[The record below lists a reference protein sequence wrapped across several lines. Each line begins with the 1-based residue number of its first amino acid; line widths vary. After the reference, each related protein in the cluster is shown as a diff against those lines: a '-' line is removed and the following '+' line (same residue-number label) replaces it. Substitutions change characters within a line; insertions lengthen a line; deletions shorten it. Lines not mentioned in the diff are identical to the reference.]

1 MAPHDQIGGPAAGK
15 DPFRLVLV
23 LAAVI
28 ALTSFGVSLAA
39 RGSFNLTL
47 FLFYKQD
54 LRLLYAGFG
63 LLLLCFWRLPVR
75 SRPLTASW
83 RTALAVGG
91 VMALAALAGH
101 FWILSGYDMS
111 RDEQLASFDAA
122 IFARGLLVAPL
133 PAMWHDHASAL
144 NATFMYPTSETSAWV
159 SAYLPL
165 NAALRTLF
173 GMVGNAA
180 LTGPAMILL
189 GAAALWG
196 CARRIWP
203 DRPEAALVAL
213 LLYAGSGQVLFN
225 GMTAYA
231 MPAHLALNLCWLW
244 LFLRRTIWSDLA
256 ALAIGFVA
264 TGLHQPIVH
273 PMFAAPIL
281 LLLVLGRE
289 WRRAALYLLGY
300 ATIGAFWLWW
310 PGFTWSLVEGNPLAS
325 PADGVD
331 YWTRLVAVIEKG
343 DALRFENMGAN
354 LLRFFGWQHLLL
366 LPLMVLGLRA
376 LWQSR
381 LAAALAGGIVLT
393 LVVMTVILPYQGHG
407 FGYRYLHGLIGN
419 AILLGVFGWVSLGE
433 RLVRWRPL
441 LLRATAAGLFV
452 LLPMQAWM
460 AHQFYAPFARASA
473 RIDASG
479 ADYVV
484 VGAGDAPFAMDLV
497 VNPPFLDMHPIRLLR
512 EKLNGLLAR
521 AICAQHP
528 GATVAFA
535 GPALTAPINAYFGRL
550 PAPPVNPSQ
559 QVLSAQLAA
568 QGCRVETIG

>member
-1 MAPHDQIGGPAAGK
+1 MAPAGLGGQQTGEQA
-15 DPFRLVLV
+15 PFRLVLALGAIAV
-23 LAAVI
+23 LAAVRLEAI
-28 ALTSFGVSLAA
+28 T
-39 RGSFNLTL
+39 RGSFNLSL
-47 FLFYKQD
+47 FLLREQD
-54 LRLLYAGFG
+54 KWLLFTALG
-63 LLLLCFWRLPVR
+63 LLLLCFWRLPGR
-75 SRPLTASW
+75 DRPLTASW
-83 RTALAVGG
+83 RNALAVGG

-101 FWILSGYDMS
+101 YWILSGYDMS
-111 RDEQLASFDAA
+111 RDEQLASFDSA
-122 IFARGLLVAPL
+122 IFTRGLLVAPL
-133 PAMWHDHASAL
+133 PAMWHDHAGAL

-165 NAALRTLF
+165 NAALRALF
-173 GMVGNAA
+173 GMAGSAA

-244 LFLRRTIWSDLA
+244 LFLRRTMWSDLA

-281 LLLVLGRE
+281 VLLVLGRE

-300 ATIGAFWLWW
+300 AAIGAFWLWW
-310 PGFTWSLVEGNPLAS
+310 PGFTWSLVEGNPLVS

-343 DALRFENMGAN
+343 DTLRFENMGAN

-366 LPLMVLGLRA
+366 LPLMALGLRT
-376 LWQSR
+376 LWRSR
-381 LAAALAGGIVLT
+381 LAAALAGSIVLT
-393 LVVMTVILPYQGHG
+393 LIVMTVILPYQGHG

-419 AILLGVFGWVSLGE
+419 AILLAVFGWVALGE

-441 LLRATAAGLFV
+441 LLRATAAGLLV

-479 ADYVV
+479 ADYVI

-497 VNPPFLDMHPIRLLR
+497 VNPPFLDKRPIRLLR
-512 EKLNGLLAR
+512 EKLNGPLAR

-535 GPALTAPINAYFGRL
+535 GPTLTAPINAYFGRL
-550 PAPPVNPSQ
+550 LAPPVNPSQ

>member
-1 MAPHDQIGGPAAGK
+1 MAPAGLGGQQTSEQA
-15 DPFRLVLV
+15 PFRLVLALGAIAV
-23 LAAVI
+23 LAAVRLEAI
-28 ALTSFGVSLAA
+28 T
-39 RGSFNLTL
+39 RGSFNLSL
-47 FLFYKQD
+47 FLLREQD
-54 LRLLYAGFG
+54 KWLLFTALG
-63 LLLLCFWRLPVR
+63 LLLLCFWRLPGR
-75 SRPLTASW
+75 DRPLTASW
-83 RTALAVGG
+83 RNALAVGG

-101 FWILSGYDMS
+101 YWILSGYDMS
-111 RDEQLASFDAA
+111 RDEQLASFDSA
-122 IFARGLLVAPL
+122 IFTRGLLVAPL
-133 PAMWHDHASAL
+133 PAMWHDHAGAL

-165 NAALRTLF
+165 NAALRALF
-173 GMVGNAA
+173 GMAGGAA

-244 LFLRRTIWSDLA
+244 LFLRRTMWSDLA
-256 ALAIGFVA
+256 ALAIGFLA

-281 LLLVLGRE
+281 VLLVLGRE

-300 ATIGAFWLWW
+300 AAIGAFWLWW

-343 DALRFENMGAN
+343 DTLRFENMGAN

-366 LPLMVLGLRA
+366 PPLMALGLRT
-376 LWQSR
+376 LWRSR

-393 LVVMTVILPYQGHG
+393 LIVMTVILPYQGHG

-419 AILLGVFGWVSLGE
+419 AILLAVFGWVALGE

-441 LLRATAAGLFV
+441 LLRATAAGLLV

-479 ADYVV
+479 ADYVI

-497 VNPPFLDMHPIRLLR
+497 VNPPFLDKHPIRLLR
-512 EKLNGLLAR
+512 EKLNGPLAR

-550 PAPPVNPSQ
+550 PAPPANPSQ